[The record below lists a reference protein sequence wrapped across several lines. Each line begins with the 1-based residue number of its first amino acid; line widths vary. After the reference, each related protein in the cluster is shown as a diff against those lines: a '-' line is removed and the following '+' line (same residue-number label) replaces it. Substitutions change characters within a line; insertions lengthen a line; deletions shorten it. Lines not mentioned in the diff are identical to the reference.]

1 MKSLSKLFLLAA
13 SLLIISSMTGCASNF
28 VRPQQDAIVLGK
40 STIADVEKISGKSSI
55 QPAESTSNGEK
66 VKSTT
71 YFYNESAKFWGLI
84 IPWRS
89 MSYVTHN
96 DVVVGESFNST
107 MDGEST
113 QFPLEK
119 VSMIVRGKSTKADV
133 IELLGKPSGT
143 YIYPVS
149 KKGNTGIAYLY
160 NYARFAGILTS
171 PNDYR
176 VLVELDG
183 QNVVADISYKKDGK
197 EQLAQ

>member
-1 MKSLSKLFLLAA
+1 
-13 SLLIISSMTGCASNF
+13 
-28 VRPQQDAIVLGK
+28 
-40 STIADVEKISGKSSI
+40 
-55 QPAESTSNGEK
+55 
-66 VKSTT
+66 
-71 YFYNESAKFWGLI
+71 
-84 IPWRS
+84 

-107 MDGEST
+107 MEGEST

-119 VSMIVRGKSTKADV
+119 VSMIVKGKSTKADV
-133 IELLGKPSGT
+133 IELLGKPSGS

-176 VLVELDG
+176 VLVELDS
-183 QNVVADISYKKDGK
+183 QNVVVDISYKKDGK